1 MAGTPGFGFA
11 VPIFAGTRSVH
22 ARTPLL
28 DRLDVAQ
35 LERSI
40 VEGERLGYDSI
51 WAADHL
57 TTGID
62 GAIMEG
68 WTFMSWAAGIT
79 NTMRIG
85 SIHLAQLFRNP
96 ALTAKMAATLDCISG
111 GRLEFFYEA
120 GSAFSRKEV
129 EAYGFE
135 WLDDADRMAAFEE
148 AVEIVKLMWTQD
160 RPSFD
165 GRFHRIQ
172 RAVCY
177 PHPVQRPHPP
187 VWIGTF
193 GLPAAMQD
201 APEPP
206 VFDLIARHAD
216 GWNSTPASVDHCRTL
231 LGRLRHACQRNGR
244 DFGTLKLSL
253 ETEIL
258 IAETGGQ
265 VRRLQELVN
274 KRNPGSKAFEEWGKL
289 GETFVIGD
297 AMAVTKKIEQ
307 YVELGIDRFIIWF
320 MDYPSLGGMRLFA
333 QKVMPYFGMEPG
345 DVPDRGRLAGPKRE
359 AF

>member
-11 VPIFAGTRSVH
+11 VPIFAGTKSVH
-22 ARTPLL
+22 PRTPLL

-35 LERSI
+35 LARSI
-40 VEGERLGYDSI
+40 VEGERLGYDSM

-68 WTFMSWAAGIT
+68 WTFMSWAAGMT
-79 NTMRIG
+79 SRMRIG

-96 ALTAKMAATLDCISG
+96 ALTAKMAATLDCISR
-111 GRLEFFYEA
+111 GRLDFFYEP
-120 GSAFSRKEV
+120 GSPFSRREV

-148 AVEIVKLMWTQD
+148 AVQIVKLMWTRD
-160 RPSFD
+160 RPSFE
-165 GRFHRIQ
+165 GRFHRILQ
-172 RAVCY
+172 AICY
-177 PHPVQRPHPP
+177 PRPVQRPHPP

-193 GLPAAMQD
+193 GLLAASD
-201 APEPP
+201 TPEPH
-206 VFDLIARHAD
+206 VFDVIARHAN
-216 GWNSTPASVDHCRTL
+216 GWNSTPASVDHCRAV
-231 LGRLRHACQRNGR
+231 LGGLRQACERNGR

-265 VRRLQELVN
+265 VSRLQELVN
-274 KRNPGSKAFEEWGKL
+274 RRNPGSKAFEDWPKL
-289 GETFVIGD
+289 GETFLVGD
-297 AMAVTKKIEQ
+297 AAAVTRKIER

-320 MDYPSLGGMRLFA
+320 MDYPSLDGMRLFA
-333 QKVMPYFGMEPG
+333 RKVMPYFGAALG
-345 DVPDRGRLAGPKRE
+345 GRPDRGGRLAEPGR
-359 AF
+359 